1 MPRFILALIFIF
13 INLYDTCAQNNYLY
27 IDSIVVQGNKITQ
40 SSTIFREMD
49 IQVGDSLLQADLLP
63 RLKKNEALLLN
74 TSLFIAVQIKV
85 KDWQTNRL
93 ILTVSLRETWYIYP
107 IPILEISDRNFN
119 VWWVEH
125 GRTLRRL
132 NVGLNTQHN
141 NLTGRRDR
149 LKFLFQFGYVP
160 KYDFNYSLPYL
171 NKEKT
176 IGMSAGFFYAKNKE
190 INFATSEN
198 KLQFITDEKRYALRR
213 FRGGV
218 GFSYR
223 KKLYTTHAFTSE
235 YHDIS
240 VADTVGKL
248 NRDYF
253 LEGKTRQRFFRFA
266 YNFTHDQRN
275 VRGFATEGWVF
286 GANVQKDGLMPQE
299 DLQALYTSA
308 YFSQYFKLS
317 EQWLF
322 AYSTKIRAALLRQKQ
337 PYNANRAL
345 GFGLDF
351 VRGYQY
357 YVVDGLDFGLL
368 RTDLRYELWSN
379 KLKLGQY
386 IGKPDAANIPLRVF
400 LRLSGD
406 TGYANEPYYKAQNPL
421 SNKVLYGG
429 GFGLDFV
436 AMRDKIFQIEYD
448 INHLGQK
455 GVFLQYQIG
464 F

>member
-1 MPRFILALIFIF
+1 MSRFIIVLIFIF
-13 INLYDTCAQNNYLY
+13 IYYLPARAQSNYLY
-27 IDSIVVQGNKITQ
+27 IDSISVYGNKTTK
-40 SSTIFREMD
+40 SSTIFREMHL
-49 IQVGDSLLQADLLP
+49 QVGDSILQTDLMAQ
-63 RLKKNEALLLN
+63 LKKNEAHLLN
-74 TSLFIAVQIKV
+74 TSLFATAQIKV
-85 KDWQTNRL
+85 KDWQANHVHL
-93 ILTVSLRETWYIYP
+93 EVAVKEKWYIYP
-107 IPILEISDRNFN
+107 IPIIEISDRNFN

-125 GRTLRRL
+125 QHTLQRL
-132 NVGLNTQHN
+132 NLGMDVYHN

-149 LKFLFQFGYVP
+149 LKLLAQFGYVP

-176 IGMSAGFFYAKNKE
+176 IGMSAGFYYAKNKE

-198 KLQFITDEKRYALRR
+198 KLQFITDEKKYALRR
-213 FRGGV
+213 FRAAIGL
-218 GFSYR
+218 SYR
-223 KKLYTTHAFTSE
+223 KKIYTTQTLLSE
-235 YHDIS
+235 YNDIS
-240 VADTVGKL
+240 AADTVGKL
-248 NRDYF
+248 NPDYF
-253 LEGKTRQRFFRFA
+253 LEGKTRQRFFRFV
-266 YNFTHDQRN
+266 YNFTHDNRN

-286 GANVQKDGLMPQE
+286 GASVQKDGLMPQE
-299 DLQALYTSA
+299 DVHALYTSA
-308 YFSQYFKLS
+308 SFARYFQLHEK
-317 EQWLF
+317 WLF
-322 AYSTKIRAALLRQKQ
+322 AYNTKVRAALLRQKQ
-337 PYNANRAL
+337 PYNVNRAL
-345 GFGLDF
+345 GYGLDF

-368 RTDLRYELWSN
+368 RTDLRYQLWSN
-379 KLKLGQY
+379 NLELGKY
-386 IGKPDAANIPLRVF
+386 IGQPDAAKVPLRVF

-429 GFGLDFV
+429 GLGLDFV